1 MKENKIFLINIKE
14 KSVNN
19 EKNWIKCLNLTI
31 KNQYDSKIIIAKT
44 IYPLNVKYYLT
55 KGPDNERINTEPYFS
70 YIENNFCN
78 SNNIYEFIK
87 KENTLNTYIIDNFRY
102 YDNKKRAFI
111 SIGNESIPIKNEIVL
126 EFHIKGINN
135 TVSQNIKKSKEYYD
149 NEIMKLKNK
158 INQLSDTSKKYDLIY
173 LYASPEIQFIGGDY
187 YEFNSPISYME
198 EIRSI
203 IKLMEQSN
211 KKFSCKF
218 ECADGDVFRETLQN
232 NETKI
237 LHISAHGIYDE
248 NAYSLILENLKD
260 KGQTIN
266 IKKDVLEYYFLN
278 ANKKNLNQIDLV
290 IVSTCYGEDFGKLF
304 LKYGVKNVIYI
315 KQKTE
320 IFDDISV
327 KFTEYFYE
335 NLIKGKSIGE
345 SFKEAIK
352 CLKKNK
358 TIININHE
366 SCCGTHFHYKDRQ
379 IAGFFHE
386 KRKRKK
392 CNCYYEKPNIHNKDC
407 AYYKYFENFI
417 MHTKETVKEIKENVF
432 EICCCDLG
440 IEHDEINKIVYESNK
455 LLNDEYSN
463 IACFKL
469 NPKGKLSINS
479 NISFYFDK
487 DKLISIKGRK
497 KLMGKIFN
505 SLNKKNKFAI
515 FYGKKDNG
523 KLDFAESLCV
533 FLYERKIINN
543 YEIFRISSKGD
554 FNEMRKKIKKD
565 IDYNKAYGI
574 LKKNVKI
581 IKFDNDDD
589 NNNFNYLFDIYK
601 NYCNENINEL
611 FFIII
616 FNTNNK
622 TEENN
627 LKNIKEIKLIENE
640 NLFNAEYSYYYSK
653 LLDYLIY
660 PIDLEDE
667 DKDALLLKAKNKIL

>member
-31 KNQYDSKIIIAKT
+31 KNKYDSKIIIEKT

-290 IVSTCYGEDFGKLF
+290 IVSTCYSEDLGKLF

-379 IAGFFHE
+379 IKGFFHE
-386 KRKRKK
+386 KRNFKTKK
-392 CNCYYEKPNIHNKDC
+392 
-407 AYYKYFENFI
+407 
-417 MHTKETVKEIKENVF
+417 M
-432 EICCCDLG
+432 
-440 IEHDEINKIVYESNK
+440 
-455 LLNDEYSN
+455 
-463 IACFKL
+463 
-469 NPKGKLSINS
+469 
-479 NISFYFDK
+479 
-487 DKLISIKGRK
+487 
-497 KLMGKIFN
+497 
-505 SLNKKNKFAI
+505 
-515 FYGKKDNG
+515 
-523 KLDFAESLCV
+523 
-533 FLYERKIINN
+533 
-543 YEIFRISSKGD
+543 
-554 FNEMRKKIKKD
+554 
-565 IDYNKAYGI
+565 
-574 LKKNVKI
+574 
-581 IKFDNDDD
+581 
-589 NNNFNYLFDIYK
+589 
-601 NYCNENINEL
+601 
-611 FFIII
+611 
-616 FNTNNK
+616 
-622 TEENN
+622 
-627 LKNIKEIKLIENE
+627 
-640 NLFNAEYSYYYSK
+640 
-653 LLDYLIY
+653 
-660 PIDLEDE
+660 
-667 DKDALLLKAKNKIL
+667 